1 VRLQS
6 RRVSR
11 RQTTAITH
19 QRAMVVSGCG
29 RSDRREIPTAS
40 HKSKG
45 KGMGPDTG
53 DLLQSL
59 LMTFTTVISPA
70 NV

>member
-1 VRLQS
+1 
-6 RRVSR
+6 
-11 RQTTAITH
+11 
-19 QRAMVVSGCG
+19 MVVSGCG

-53 DLLQSL
+53 NLLHLRRALRSTML
-59 LMTFTTVISPA
+59 LKT
-70 NV
+70 

>member
-1 VRLQS
+1 
-6 RRVSR
+6 
-11 RQTTAITH
+11 
-19 QRAMVVSGCG
+19 MVVSGCG
-29 RSDRREIPTAS
+29 RSDRREIPKAS

-59 LMTFTTVISPA
+59 LITFTTVISPA

>member
-1 VRLQS
+1 
-6 RRVSR
+6 
-11 RQTTAITH
+11 
-19 QRAMVVSGCG
+19 MVVSGCG

-53 DLLQSL
+53 ALLQSL

-70 NV
+70 NVQMLRGFWVLPCCDLEQARF

>member
-1 VRLQS
+1 
-6 RRVSR
+6 
-11 RQTTAITH
+11 
-19 QRAMVVSGCG
+19 MVVSGCG

-53 DLLQSL
+53 DLLALRSTIL
-59 LMTFTTVISPA
+59 LKT
-70 NV
+70 

>member
-1 VRLQS
+1 
-6 RRVSR
+6 
-11 RQTTAITH
+11 
-19 QRAMVVSGCG
+19 MVVSGCG

-53 DLLQSL
+53 DLLHLRRALRSTML
-59 LMTFTTVISPA
+59 LKT
-70 NV
+70 